1 MRGVT
6 AEGKRRSSPGTVS
19 RNAGGLPL
27 SGFLWY
33 RQTQYLEH
41 HYGET

>member
-6 AEGKRRSSPGTVS
+6 AEGKRESSARPDP

-33 RQTQYLEH
+33 RQNSVF
-41 HYGET
+41 GA